1 MPSFTLAELARRVGG
16 EVVGDG
22 GLVVQGIRALEQ
34 AGPEHLSFYHNR
46 RYLEAARAS
55 AAGALLVAD
64 AAPFAGRTLLVRR
77 EPYLA
82 LAELLELFHPPVRP
96 PAGVHPSAVVA
107 ASARLGEGV
116 SVGPH
121 VTIGENAVIGEGAV
135 LGAGCVVGDG
145 VEVGA
150 DTVVHPN
157 VVIEPGCRVGA
168 RCILHAGVVIGSDG
182 YGFATVGGVHRKV
195 PQVGIAVIEDDVE
208 MGANCTV
215 DRATLG
221 ETRIGRGSKLDNLV
235 HVGHNV
241 QVGEH
246 CLLVAQVGISGSTRL
261 GHHVVMAGQ
270 SGAVGH
276 IRIGDG
282 TVVTAKTGV
291 TEDTPAGA
299 MVSGFPSRP
308 HRQWLKAQANLYAL
322 EELRQAVKRLEASL
336 SAEGGAEH
344 D

>member
-1 MPSFTLAELARRVGG
+1 MPSFSLAELARRVGG

-22 GLVVQGIRALEQ
+22 GLTVRGVRALED

-64 AAPFAGRTLLVRR
+64 ATPFPGRTLLVRR

-107 ASARLGEGV
+107 ASARLGEEV

-121 VTIGENAVIGEGAV
+121 VTIGDNAVIGERAV

-145 VEVGA
+145 VQVGA
-150 DTVVHPN
+150 DTVLHPN

-208 MGANCTV
+208 LGANCTV

-241 QVGEH
+241 QVGER

-276 IRIGDG
+276 IRIGNG

-291 TEDTPAGA
+291 TEDTPEGA

-308 HRQWLKAQANLYAL
+308 HRQWLKAQANLYTL
-322 EELRQAVKRLEASL
+322 EELRQVVKRLEASL

>member
-1 MPSFTLAELARRVGG
+1 MPAFTVAELARRVGG

-22 GLVVQGIRALEQ
+22 GLVVHGVRALED

-64 AAPFAGRTLLVRR
+64 AAPFPGRTLLVRR

-107 ASARLGEGV
+107 ASACLGEGV

-121 VTIGENAVIGEGAV
+121 VTIGDNAVIGERAV

-145 VEVGA
+145 VQVGA
-150 DTVVHPN
+150 DTVLHPN

-182 YGFATVGGVHRKV
+182 YGFATVGGAHRKV
-195 PQVGIAVIEDDVE
+195 PQVGIAVVEDDVE

-276 IRIGDG
+276 IRIGNK

-291 TEDTPAGA
+291 TEDTPEGA

-336 SAEGGAEH
+336 SAKGGAEH